1 MEASS
6 HMHKI
11 IILSANAVYMYTI
24 NTMYQYSTLLVQVHL
39 QAHVHST
46 YIYMYILH
54 LMYKYIHACMFGQ
67 LMRYACLSEC
77 PASELVS

>member
-11 IILSANAVYMYTI
+11 ILLSANAVYMYTI

-46 YIYMYILH
+46 YIINTLH

-67 LMRYACLSEC
+67 LMRYACLSER
-77 PASELVS
+77 PAS